1 MLLSSLLLI
10 PLIGIFII
18 TSVSN
23 DSSKENVF
31 IKKIALTTSLVN
43 LVLSLIVYT
52 LFDFSSNQYQF
63 VQEHYD
69 LSFFDLYLGI
79 DGISMYFVLL
89 TTIIMT
95 IALLSN

>member
-1 MLLSSLLLI
+1 ML
-10 PLIGIFII
+10 GIFYI
-18 TSVSN
+18 TSLPEH
-23 DSSKENVF
+23 SSSQENENVF

-43 LVLSLIVYT
+43 LAISLIVYA
-52 LFDFSSNQYQF
+52 LFDFSSSQYQF

-89 TTIIMT
+89 TTIIMP